1 MQVFC
6 KCDEFMAA
14 LMEVCVG
21 LIPRFA
27 FILCGEP
34 GNEARTRALS
44 TLVLSNQE
52 GRRGRKWEGRGK
64 GGGRGG
70 GGGGQSG
77 ATL

>member
-64 GGGRGG
+64 GGGG